1 MSFRDRLRGEH
12 CSCALGLALAKALVM
27 IVSLS
32 RLVPL
37 LVLLLACSSSDPEGV
52 VDAATNDA
60 ATNDATEDGDASED
74 DAGGGVLCDCCTGLI
89 PASGF
94 DRCVQACGGP
104 DCVLGARRDAGADS
118 GSDADGDAGSDAG
131 L

>member
-1 MSFRDRLRGEH
+1 MSFRGGRRSHE
-12 CSCALGLALAKALVM
+12 LGLGIALTRVM

-37 LVLLLACSSSDPEGV
+37 LMLLLLACSSSDPERV

-60 ATNDATEDGDASED
+60 AEERDASEE

-118 GSDADGDAGSDAG
+118 GSDVDSGSDAGSDAG